1 MPHIVIIAGA
11 NGSGKSTAAPIL
23 LQNAVHIDNFVN
35 ADVIAQGLSA
45 YQPEKVAIQAGRVML
60 SRIHH
65 LAEESATFAFETT
78 LATLTFAPW
87 IKALKSNGYQ
97 FHLIFL
103 WLKSEDLAISRV
115 QERIKMGGHAVPE
128 PVIRRRYRAGLKNF
142 FKLYKPVADSW
153 RFYDNSNVNEL
164 SLIAS
169 EIQGNSLTVE
179 NKTVW
184 QQLIEEYYG
193 K

>member
-65 LAEESATFAFETT
+65 LAEENVTFAFETT

-87 IKALKSNGYQ
+87 IKRLKSNGYQ
-97 FHLIFL
+97 FHLIYL
-103 WLKSEDLAISRV
+103 WLKSEELAISRV
-115 QERIKMGGHAVPE
+115 HERIKMGGHAVPE

-142 FKLYKPVADSW
+142 FNLYRPIANSW
-153 RFYDNSNVNEL
+153 RLY
-164 SLIAS
+164 
-169 EIQGNSLTVE
+169 
-179 NKTVW
+179 
-184 QQLIEEYYG
+184 
-193 K
+193 

>member
-11 NGSGKSTAAPIL
+11 NGSGKSTTAPIL

-65 LAEESATFAFETT
+65 LAEENATFAFETT

-87 IKALKSNGYQ
+87 VKGLKRNGYQ

-103 WLKSEDLAISRV
+103 WLKTEELAISRV

-128 PVIRRRYRAGLKNF
+128 PVIRRRYHAGLKNF
-142 FKLYKPVADSW
+142 FNLYKPIADSW
-153 RFYDNSNVNEL
+153 RLYDNSNINEL
-164 SLIAS
+164 RLIAA
-169 EIQGNSLTVE
+169 EIQGNTLIVK
-179 NKTVW
+179 NKTIW
-184 QQLIEEYYG
+184 EQLLEEYYG

>member
-1 MPHIVIIAGA
+1 
-11 NGSGKSTAAPIL
+11 
-23 LQNAVHIDNFVN
+23 
-35 ADVIAQGLSA
+35 
-45 YQPEKVAIQAGRVML
+45 ML

-65 LAEESATFAFETT
+65 LAEENAT

-87 IKALKSNGYQ
+87 IKRLKSNGYQ

-103 WLKSEDLAISRV
+103 WLMTEGLAISRV

-142 FKLYKPVADSW
+142 FNLARLEKLHFCKKK
-153 RFYDNSNVNEL
+153 
-164 SLIAS
+164 
-169 EIQGNSLTVE
+169 G
-179 NKTVW
+179 
-184 QQLIEEYYG
+184 G